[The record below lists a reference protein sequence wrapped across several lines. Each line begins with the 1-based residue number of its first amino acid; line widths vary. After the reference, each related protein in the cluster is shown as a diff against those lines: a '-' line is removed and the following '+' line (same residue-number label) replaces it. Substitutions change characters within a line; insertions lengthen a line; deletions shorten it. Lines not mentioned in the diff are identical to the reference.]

1 MFLVHAAHQ
10 SRGLARSG
18 TVRRGAVFWPDDSDL
33 INWYLDTNANL
44 VDALESA
51 PPDVESFTFLP
62 APSPLAMW
70 ARRQAHETAIH
81 RFDAE
86 NAAGIASEF
95 DPTFAIDGIDEL
107 LAAFA
112 PRADAFPFSHS
123 VACSTD
129 GGCRTEREATR
140 QERAETWKRLLRPR
154 LPLHRRS
161 SRFSPGV
168 RSYSPSRG

>member
-1 MFLVHAAHQ
+1 M
-10 SRGLARSG
+10 
-18 TVRRGAVFWPDDSDL
+18 FWPDDDDL

-70 ARRQAHETAIH
+70 ARRQAHETSIH

-95 DPTFAIDGIDEL
+95 DPTFA
-107 LAAFA
+107 
-112 PRADAFPFSHS
+112 
-123 VACSTD
+123 V
-129 GGCRTEREATR
+129 
-140 QERAETWKRLLRPR
+140 
-154 LPLHRRS
+154 
-161 SRFSPGV
+161 
-168 RSYSPSRG
+168 Y